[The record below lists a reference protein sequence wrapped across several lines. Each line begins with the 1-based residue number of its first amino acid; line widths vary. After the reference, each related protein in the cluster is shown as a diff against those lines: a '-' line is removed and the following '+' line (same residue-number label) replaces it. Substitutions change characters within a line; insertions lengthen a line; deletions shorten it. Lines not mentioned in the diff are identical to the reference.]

1 MRLLGIGHVVLD
13 HSMLVEKM
21 PSTDCK
27 NVALDGRELVGGPV
41 ARACITAARLGVE
54 TAFLG
59 AVGQDLAAGVI
70 EESFKQEGIAAHLA
84 RTGHRSARAALLVER
99 QQGRRTVILDRG
111 DLAELPGDT
120 LEKLDIISCE
130 LLLLDGKEPLGI
142 EAAKRVRTA
151 GGRVM
156 LDLGSARSDPLP
168 FIQVADMLIVSKA
181 FMLDFAPDSDMLEGA
196 RRLRDLGPRLVVI
209 TLGAGGAIVNQG
221 GESTWF
227 PSWNPGEIRD
237 TTGAGDVYHGVLAW
251 ALLKG
256 EETGRALALAAVAA
270 GLCCRVL
277 GGDPGLL
284 DPGELDRL
292 VAEGSWPI

>member
-1 MRLLGIGHVVLD
+1 MKLLGLGHVVLD

-21 PSTDCK
+21 PGSDSKT
-27 NVALDGRELVGGPV
+27 VALEGKELVGGPV
-41 ARACITAARLGVE
+41 ARACITAARLGVD

-59 AVGQDLAAGVI
+59 TVGQDLAADVI
-70 EESFKQEGIAAHLA
+70 AETFKQEAVSAMLHQ
-84 RTGHRSARAALLVER
+84 TGRRSARAALLVER
-99 QQGRRTVILDRG
+99 QQGRRTVLLDRG
-111 DLAELPGDT
+111 DLADLPGNA
-120 LEKLDIISCE
+120 LDELDLKDCQ
-130 LLLLDGKEPLGI
+130 LLLLDGKEHLGL
-142 EAAKRVRTA
+142 EAARRVHAA

-168 FIQVADMLIVSKA
+168 FIQAADMLVASKA

-221 GESTWF
+221 GESFWF
-227 PSWNPGEIRD
+227 PAWNPGEIRD

-251 ALLKG
+251 TLLNG
-256 EETGRALALAAVAA
+256 EETGRALALAAVAS

-277 GGDPGLL
+277 GGDPGML
-284 DPGELDRL
+284 DPWELDRL